1 MSNITRLLSSFHEY
15 YGMAPIPF
23 SINDED
29 TEEFSLLHLGRL
41 QGSIQILWELADEKL
56 FLHLLPD
63 FWGCL

>member
-1 MSNITRLLSSFHEY
+1 MSNITRLLSSIHEY
-15 YGMAPIPF
+15 YGMAPTPF

-29 TEEFSLLHLGRL
+29 TEELPLLHLGRL
-41 QGSIQILWELADEKL
+41 QGSIQTLWELADEKL